1 MNAYDLLNNYLDS
14 IQSVDFAKSI
24 RELRDLDRKNLTDA
38 YLDKLNSGSTEMRND
53 LKTTPVNSLCYKE
66 RTPEKYKV
74 YAVIPG
80 VSKSDLTAKFVER
93 ENNKLIV
100 IQVNKDAANK
110 HVIECFSYLKFL
122 KNPLRIVVPSDTTNP
137 VLKLENG
144 ILEIQLDYVENTR
157 KTEVLDIL

>member
-1 MNAYDLLNNYLDS
+1 
-14 IQSVDFAKSI
+14 
-24 RELRDLDRKNLTDA
+24 
-38 YLDKLNSGSTEMRND
+38 MRND

-80 VSKSDLTAKFVER
+80 VSKTDLTAKFVER

>member
-14 IQSVDFAKSI
+14 IKSVDFVKSI
-24 RELRDLDRKNLTDA
+24 RDLDNRNLTDV
-38 YLDKLNSGSTEMRND
+38 YLDKSNSGSKMRND

-80 VSKSDLTAKFVER
+80 VSKTDLTAKFVER
-93 ENNKLIV
+93 ENNKLII

-122 KNPLRIVVPSDTTNP
+122 KNPLKIVVPSDTTNP

>member
-14 IQSVDFAKSI
+14 IKSVDFVKSI
-24 RELRDLDRKNLTDA
+24 RDLDNRNLTDV
-38 YLDKLNSGSTEMRND
+38 YLDKSNSGSKMRND

-66 RTPEKYKV
+66 RTPDKYKV

-93 ENNKLIV
+93 ENNKLII

-110 HVIECFSYLKFL
+110 HVIDCFSYLKFL
-122 KNPLRIVVPSDTTNP
+122 KNPLKIAVPSDTTNP

>member
-1 MNAYDLLNNYLDS
+1 MNAYDLLNNYLL
-14 IQSVDFAKSI
+14 AKSI
-24 RELRDLDRKNLTDA
+24 REIRDLDNRNLTDV
-38 YLDKLNSGSTEMRND
+38 YLDKSNSGSKMRND

-66 RTPEKYKV
+66 RTPDKYKV

-93 ENNKLIV
+93 ENNKLII

-110 HVIECFSYLKFL
+110 HVIDCFSYLKFL
-122 KNPLRIVVPSDTTNP
+122 KNPLKIVVPSDTTNP

>member
-14 IQSVDFAKSI
+14 IKSVDFAKSI
-24 RELRDLDRKNLTDA
+24 RDLDNRNLTDA
-38 YLDKLNSGSTEMRND
+38 YLDESNSGSIEMRND

-74 YAVIPG
+74 YAVIPA

-110 HVIECFSYLKFL
+110 HVIDCFSYLKFL
-122 KNPLRIVVPSDTTNP
+122 KNPLKIVVPSDTTNP

>member
-14 IQSVDFAKSI
+14 IKSVDFAKSI
-24 RELRDLDRKNLTDA
+24 RDLDNRNLTDV
-38 YLDKLNSGSTEMRND
+38 YLDESNSGSKMRND

-66 RTPEKYKV
+66 RTPEKYRV

-100 IQVNKDAANK
+100 VQVNKDAANK
-110 HVIECFSYLKFL
+110 HVIDCFSYLKFL
-122 KNPLRIVVPSDTTNP
+122 KNPLKIVVPSDTTNP

-157 KTEVLDIL
+157 KTEVLNIL

>member
-1 MNAYDLLNNYLDS
+1 MNGYDLLNNYLDS
-14 IQSVDFAKSI
+14 IKSVDFAKSI
-24 RELRDLDRKNLTDA
+24 RDLDNRNLTDV
-38 YLDKLNSGSTEMRND
+38 YLDKSNSGSKMRND

-100 IQVNKDAANK
+100 VQVNKDAANK
-110 HVIECFSYLKFL
+110 HVIDCFSYLKFL
-122 KNPLRIVVPSDTTNP
+122 KNPLKIVVPSDTTNP

>member
-14 IQSVDFAKSI
+14 IKSVDFAKSI
-24 RELRDLDRKNLTDA
+24 RDLDSKNLTDV
-38 YLDKLNSGSTEMRND
+38 YLDKSNSGSKMRND

-66 RTPEKYKV
+66 RTPDKYKV

-80 VSKSDLTAKFVER
+80 VSKTDLTAKFVER
-93 ENNKLIV
+93 ENNKLII

-110 HVIECFSYLKFL
+110 HVIDCFSYLKFL
-122 KNPLRIVVPSDTTNP
+122 KNPLKIVVPSDTTNP

-157 KTEVLDIL
+157 KTEVLNNL

>member
-14 IQSVDFAKSI
+14 IKSVDFAKSI
-24 RELRDLDRKNLTDA
+24 RDLDSKNLTDV
-38 YLDKLNSGSTEMRND
+38 YLDKSNSGSKMRND

-66 RTPEKYKV
+66 RTPDKYKV

-80 VSKSDLTAKFVER
+80 VSKTDLTAKFVER
-93 ENNKLIV
+93 ENNKLII

-110 HVIECFSYLKFL
+110 HVIDCFSYLKFL
-122 KNPLRIVVPSDTTNP
+122 KNPLKIVVPSDTTNP

-157 KTEVLDIL
+157 KTEVLNIL

>member
-1 MNAYDLLNNYLDS
+1 MNAYDLFNLNNYLLT
-14 IQSVDFAKSI
+14 KSI
-24 RELRDLDRKNLTDA
+24 RDLDNRNLTDV
-38 YLDKLNSGSTEMRND
+38 YLDKSNSGSKMRND

-66 RTPEKYKV
+66 RTPDKYKV

-80 VSKSDLTAKFVER
+80 VSKTDLTAKFVER
-93 ENNKLIV
+93 ENNKLII

-110 HVIECFSYLKFL
+110 HVIDCFSYLKFL
-122 KNPLRIVVPSDTTNP
+122 KNPLKIVVPSDTTNP

>member
-14 IQSVDFAKSI
+14 IKSVDFAKSI
-24 RELRDLDRKNLTDA
+24 RDLDSKNLTDV
-38 YLDKLNSGSTEMRND
+38 YLDKSNSGSKMRND

-80 VSKSDLTAKFVER
+80 VSKTDLTAKFVER

-122 KNPLRIVVPSDTTNP
+122 KNPLKIVVPSDTTNP

>member
-14 IQSVDFAKSI
+14 IKSVDFAKSI
-24 RELRDLDRKNLTDA
+24 RDLDNRNLTDV
-38 YLDKLNSGSTEMRND
+38 YLDKSNSGSKMRND

-66 RTPEKYKV
+66 RTPDKYKV

-80 VSKSDLTAKFVER
+80 VSKTDLTAKFVER
-93 ENNKLIV
+93 ENNKLII

-110 HVIECFSYLKFL
+110 HVIDCFSYLKFL
-122 KNPLRIVVPSDTTNP
+122 KNPLKIAVPSDTTNP

-157 KTEVLDIL
+157 KTEVLNIL

>member
-14 IQSVDFAKSI
+14 IKSVDFAKSI
-24 RELRDLDRKNLTDA
+24 RDLDNRNLTDA
-38 YLDKLNSGSTEMRND
+38 YLDKSNSGSNEMKNA

-66 RTPEKYKV
+66 RTPDKYKV

-80 VSKSDLTAKFVER
+80 VSKTDLTAKFVER

-100 IQVNKDAANK
+100 VQVNKDAANK

-122 KNPLRIVVPSDTTNP
+122 KNPLKIVVPSDTTNP

-157 KTEVLDIL
+157 KTEVLNIL

>member
-1 MNAYDLLNNYLDS
+1 MNTYDLFNNYLYS
-14 IQSVDFAKSI
+14 MNSVDFAKSI
-24 RELRDLDRKNLTDA
+24 RDLDNKNLTDV
-38 YLDKLNSGSTEMRND
+38 YLDKSNSGSKMRND

-66 RTPEKYKV
+66 RTPDKYKV

-80 VSKSDLTAKFVER
+80 VSKTDLTAKFVER
-93 ENNKLIV
+93 ENNKLII

-110 HVIECFSYLKFL
+110 HVIDCFSYLKFL
-122 KNPLRIVVPSDTTNP
+122 KNPLKIVVPSDTTNP

>member
-1 MNAYDLLNNYLDS
+1 MNAYDLLNSYLYS
-14 IQSVDFAKSI
+14 IKPVDFAKSI
-24 RELRDLDRKNLTDA
+24 RDLDNKNLTDV
-38 YLDKLNSGSTEMRND
+38 YLDESNSGSKMRND

-100 IQVNKDAANK
+100 VQVNKDAANK
-110 HVIECFSYLKFL
+110 HVIDCFSYLKFL
-122 KNPLRIVVPSDTTNP
+122 KNPLKIVVPSDTTNP

>member
-14 IQSVDFAKSI
+14 IKSVDFVKSI
-24 RELRDLDRKNLTDA
+24 RDLDSKNLTDV
-38 YLDKLNSGSTEMRND
+38 YLDKSNSGSKMRND

-66 RTPEKYKV
+66 RTPDKYKV

-80 VSKSDLTAKFVER
+80 VSKTDLTAKFVER
-93 ENNKLIV
+93 ENNKLII

-110 HVIECFSYLKFL
+110 HVIDCFSYLKFL
-122 KNPLRIVVPSDTTNP
+122 KNPLKIVVPSDTTNP

>member
-14 IQSVDFAKSI
+14 IKSVDFAKSI
-24 RELRDLDRKNLTDA
+24 RDLDNRNLTDV
-38 YLDKLNSGSTEMRND
+38 YLDESNSGSKMRND

-66 RTPEKYKV
+66 RTPDKYRV

-100 IQVNKDAANK
+100 VQVNKDAANK
-110 HVIECFSYLKFL
+110 HVIDCFSYLKFL
-122 KNPLRIVVPSDTTNP
+122 KNPLKIVVPSDTTNP

>member
-1 MNAYDLLNNYLDS
+1 MTTYDLLNNYLDS
-14 IQSVDFAKSI
+14 IKSVDFVKSI
-24 RELRDLDRKNLTDA
+24 RDLDSKNLTDA
-38 YLDKLNSGSTEMRND
+38 YLDKSNSGSKMRND

-80 VSKSDLTAKFVER
+80 VSKTDLTAKFVER
-93 ENNKLIV
+93 ENNKLII

-122 KNPLRIVVPSDTTNP
+122 KNPLKIVVPSDTTNP

>member
-14 IQSVDFAKSI
+14 IESVDFVKSI
-24 RELRDLDRKNLTDA
+24 RDLDNRNLTDV
-38 YLDKLNSGSTEMRND
+38 YLDKSNSGSTEMRND

-100 IQVNKDAANK
+100 VQVNKDAANK

-122 KNPLRIVVPSDTTNP
+122 KNPLKIAVPADTTNP

>member
-1 MNAYDLLNNYLDS
+1 
-14 IQSVDFAKSI
+14 
-24 RELRDLDRKNLTDA
+24 
-38 YLDKLNSGSTEMRND
+38 MRND

-80 VSKSDLTAKFVER
+80 VSKTDLTAKFVER
-93 ENNKLIV
+93 ENNKLII

-110 HVIECFSYLKFL
+110 HVIDCFSYLKFL
-122 KNPLRIVVPSDTTNP
+122 KNPLKIVVPLDTTNP

>member
-14 IQSVDFAKSI
+14 IKSVDFAKSI
-24 RELRDLDRKNLTDA
+24 RDLDNQNLTDV
-38 YLDKLNSGSTEMRND
+38 YLDESNSGSKMRND

-66 RTPEKYKV
+66 RTPDKYKV

-80 VSKSDLTAKFVER
+80 VSKTDLTAKFVER
-93 ENNKLIV
+93 ENNKLII

-110 HVIECFSYLKFL
+110 HVIDCFSYLKFL
-122 KNPLRIVVPSDTTNP
+122 KNPLKIVVPSDTTNP

>member
-14 IQSVDFAKSI
+14 IKSVDFAKSI
-24 RELRDLDRKNLTDA
+24 QEIRDLDNKNLTDA
-38 YLDKLNSGSTEMRND
+38 YLDKSNSGSTTMRND

-80 VSKSDLTAKFVER
+80 VSKTDLTAKFIER

-100 IQVNKDAANK
+100 IQVNKDIANK

-122 KNPLRIVVPSDTTNP
+122 NNPLRIVVPSDTTNP

>member
-14 IQSVDFAKSI
+14 IKSVDFVKSI
-24 RELRDLDRKNLTDA
+24 RDLDNRNLTDV
-38 YLDKLNSGSTEMRND
+38 YLDKSNSGSTEMRND

-100 IQVNKDAANK
+100 VQVNKDAANK

>member
-14 IQSVDFAKSI
+14 IKSVDFVKSI
-24 RELRDLDRKNLTDA
+24 RDLDNRNLTDV
-38 YLDKLNSGSTEMRND
+38 YLDKSNSGSTTMRND

-100 IQVNKDAANK
+100 VQVNKDAANK

-122 KNPLRIVVPSDTTNP
+122 KNPLKIVVPSDTTNP

>member
-14 IQSVDFAKSI
+14 IKSVDFAKSI
-24 RELRDLDRKNLTDA
+24 RDLDNQNLTDV
-38 YLDKLNSGSTEMRND
+38 YLDESNSGSKMRND

-66 RTPEKYKV
+66 RTPDKYKV

-80 VSKSDLTAKFVER
+80 VSKTDLTAKFVER
-93 ENNKLIV
+93 ENNKLII

-110 HVIECFSYLKFL
+110 HVIDCFSYLKFL
-122 KNPLRIVVPSDTTNP
+122 KNPLKIVVPSDTTNP

-144 ILEIQLDYVENTR
+144 ILEIQLDYVEKTR